1 MTSLKTVL
9 TKMSLNKSFT
19 LSFKTIEYNSIVYLL
34 NIKDKTAFVVQNKS
48 TSEEIVIP
56 SYIEYENQEYYITKI
71 LEGSF
76 SKSRSIKLLRFSE
89 DSQLQTIE
97 KKSFSYSAIECII
110 FPSSLTDL
118 KEGWCQDM
126 PYINKIVVKPNNPI
140 YQSYEDK
147 FILGKSKP
155 EKNFFDVLVF
165 SIRNIVTETVPDFI
179 EIIGPFAFERCE
191 ELKTIKFSEDSCLK
205 IIEKY
210 AFLNSSIEKFS
221 LPIHVTRIC
230 QSAFLG
236 CLMLETID
244 SKLRIIE
251 KYAFYDSSIE
261 KITIPKN
268 VIELKEGWCG
278 SNEKNK
284 NFICMNNNIIL
295 RKSLP
300 EKENY
305 NVIVCS
311 ICSIDNVSIPNF
323 IEIIEPFAFSQ
334 SKIHYIEFPNDINI
348 EKIEK
353 STFELSLLNSFILPL
368 SVTSIDEY
376 AFNCCFNLQKFE
388 IKQNS
393 ELRLINRFAFADS
406 FVNYIFIPKKTKI
419 IGERAFI
426 GCRKLIKVEISS
438 DSELTS
444 IEREAFSHTSIESI
458 LIPSRVTKIGNG
470 IFKSCDEMKII
481 EFDENLEIEVIDPCK
496 FVANENTLIMIPVK
510 LQNRV
515 NLTHY
520 LT

>member
-236 CLMLETID
+236 CLMLETIEIPFN
-244 SKLRIIE
+244 SELKTIE
-251 KYAFYDSSIE
+251 EYAFSYSSIE
-261 KITIPKN
+261 NITIPTSL
-268 VIELKEGWCG
+268 VDLKKGWCQDTQD
-278 SNEKNK
+278 
-284 NFICMNNNIIL
+284 
-295 RKSLP
+295 RKS
-300 EKENY
+300 
-305 NVIVCS
+305 VV
-311 ICSIDNVSIPNF
+311 
-323 IEIIEPFAFSQ
+323 
-334 SKIHYIEFPNDINI
+334 
-348 EKIEK
+348 
-353 STFELSLLNSFILPL
+353 
-368 SVTSIDEY
+368 
-376 AFNCCFNLQKFE
+376 
-388 IKQNS
+388 
-393 ELRLINRFAFADS
+393 
-406 FVNYIFIPKKTKI
+406 
-419 IGERAFI
+419 
-426 GCRKLIKVEISS
+426 
-438 DSELTS
+438 
-444 IEREAFSHTSIESI
+444 
-458 LIPSRVTKIGNG
+458 
-470 IFKSCDEMKII
+470 
-481 EFDENLEIEVIDPCK
+481 
-496 FVANENTLIMIPVK
+496 
-510 LQNRV
+510 
-515 NLTHY
+515 
-520 LT
+520 